1 MSHLVSISV
10 IFRLIIFTDHFSLSV
25 VGEAKNP
32 RKTVPK
38 TIRRTFWRLL
48 IFYVGSIFVVGE
60 FSNALLPPSPVS
72 DRSSAL
78 TRTGLIVKATD
89 PELKAATKQA
99 TSAAASPFVLA
110 ITRANIKSE

>member
-1 MSHLVSISV
+1 MSFYIRLSIHLLIS
-10 IFRLIIFTDHFSLSV
+10 LISFYLLV

-60 FSNALLPPSPVS
+60 FPIFPVFLP
-72 DRSSAL
+72 
-78 TRTGLIVKATD
+78 
-89 PELKAATKQA
+89 
-99 TSAAASPFVLA
+99 
-110 ITRANIKSE
+110 